1 MKTLFL
7 VIGLAMSSVCVAG
20 FQGGTVNTIF
30 VRASDGLIY
39 FTLNGEA
46 KIDSPSCA
54 QRSYWMIKDE
64 NSNAGKQQYQ
74 ILLAAQAS
82 GTLLLVNGL
91 NTCTRWVDGEDVDS
105 ISIGNSTN

>member
-1 MKTLFL
+1 MKTLLL
-7 VIGLAMSSVCVAG
+7 VVGLAISSVCLAG
-20 FQGGTVNTIF
+20 FQGGTVGTIF

-39 FTLNGEA
+39 FTLIGDA

-54 QRSYWMIKDE
+54 ARSYWMIKDE

-74 ILLAAQAS
+74 ILLASQAT
-82 GTLLLVNGL
+82 GKLVLVNGL

-105 ISIGNSTN
+105 ISMGNFTN